1 MKTFQ
6 LARRGAKTAAVIA
19 GGLVMGFAAQEALAA
34 LTAPTPKEEWGQL
47 EQEHSDSAYD
57 AAMKRF
63 VGKAPAPL
71 RAAVQAL
78 PFDHT
83 VLAVVTGGDLGSCE
97 DLGRQLRE
105 LSRAVPDQ
113 PGWGMAILV
122 DQAGMAGLRVF
133 LQRERVGRI
142 PILVG
147 DPRAYVEGQEHPG
160 TPAAVVMHR
169 DGSITA
175 GVSHPLRVRNT
186 RSRSFAEELGLAGTP
201 GTDLTVAG
209 ARRPSLTTTTPGD
222 AK

>member
-1 MKTFQ
+1 
-6 LARRGAKTAAVIA
+6 
-19 GGLVMGFAAQEALAA
+19 
-34 LTAPTPKEEWGQL
+34 
-47 EQEHSDSAYD
+47 
-57 AAMKRF
+57 
-63 VGKAPAPL
+63 
-71 RAAVQAL
+71 VQPL

-83 VLAVVTGGDLGSCE
+83 VLAVVTANDLGSCE

-105 LSRAVPDQ
+105 LRRAVPDQ

-122 DQAGMAGLRVF
+122 DQAGMTGLRIF

-142 PILVG
+142 PVLVG
-147 DPRAYVEGQEHPG
+147 DPRAYLEGQQHPG
-160 TPAAVVMHR
+160 TPAAVVLHR

-201 GTDLTVAG
+201 GMDLTVAG
-209 ARRPSLTTTTPGD
+209 ARRPSSTTTTPGD